1 MKLYLLRHG
10 QTEGSLRN
18 LYYGAANIPVLPE
31 SLEELHAAAQRGLYP
46 KAQRYYTSGLLR
58 TEQTLAAIYGD
69 VPHTQ
74 LPGLREMDFGDFEMH
89 SYEELKDWPSY
100 QKWIEDVEHNPC
112 PNGESAP
119 LVLARNIEAIAPV
132 LAADEDAVCVAHGGV
147 ISGLL
152 MTWFGGIRYDY
163 LVRPGTGFARRG
175 HGRKAAALPADS
187 GGIKKKT
194 AALALARLSVWGNPT
209 EKMTEGR
216 VRRKTAAEEVT
227 TAALVGDL

>member
-10 QTEGSLRN
+10 QTEGSLRD

-31 SLEELHAAAQRGLYP
+31 SLEELHAAAQRGIYP

-119 LVLARNIEAIAPV
+119 LVLARNLEAIAPV

-163 LVRPGTGFARRG
+163 LVRPGTGFA
-175 HGRKAAALPADS
+175 
-187 GGIKKKT
+187 
-194 AALALARLSVWGNPT
+194 V
-209 EKMTEGR
+209 
-216 VRRKTAAEEVT
+216 EVT
-227 TAALVGDL
+227 DGKPQRCRPIPEE

>member
-31 SLEELHAAAQRGLYP
+31 SLEELHAAAQRGVYP

-112 PNGESAP
+112 PNGERCAAG
-119 LVLARNIEAIAPV
+119 ARAEPRGHCA
-132 LAADEDAVCVAHGGV
+132 G
-147 ISGLL
+147 
-152 MTWFGGIRYDY
+152 
-163 LVRPGTGFARRG
+163 ARRG
-175 HGRKAAALPADS
+175 RGCGLRGARGRYFGTFDD
-187 GGIKKKT
+187 
-194 AALALARLSVWGNPT
+194 V
-209 EKMTEGR
+209 
-216 VRRKTAAEEVT
+216 VRRHP
-227 TAALVGDL
+227 L

>member
-31 SLEELHAAAQRGLYP
+31 SLEELHAAAQRGVYP

-89 SYEELKDWPSY
+89 SYEELKDWRS
-100 QKWIEDVEHNPC
+100 EE
-112 PNGESAP
+112 
-119 LVLARNIEAIAPV
+119 
-132 LAADEDAVCVAHGGV
+132 
-147 ISGLL
+147 
-152 MTWFGGIRYDY
+152 
-163 LVRPGTGFARRG
+163 RR
-175 HGRKAAALPADS
+175 
-187 GGIKKKT
+187 
-194 AALALARLSVWGNPT
+194 
-209 EKMTEGR
+209 
-216 VRRKTAAEEVT
+216 
-227 TAALVGDL
+227 VGKECRSRWSPYH

>member
-31 SLEELHAAAQRGLYP
+31 SLEELHAAAQRGVYP

-100 QKWIEDVEHNPC
+100 QKWIEDV
-112 PNGESAP
+112 
-119 LVLARNIEAIAPV
+119 RR
-132 LAADEDAVCVAHGGV
+132 GG
-147 ISGLL
+147 SS
-152 MTWFGGIRYDY
+152 R
-163 LVRPGTGFARRG
+163 LVR
-175 HGRKAAALPADS
+175 
-187 GGIKKKT
+187 
-194 AALALARLSVWGNPT
+194 
-209 EKMTEGR
+209 
-216 VRRKTAAEEVT
+216 VRPRC
-227 TAALVGDL
+227 L